1 MDFPFRGHV
10 RCAGQRLGK
19 IGTARKRLWRRKRW
33 LGAVLCSLR
42 RASRTVG
49 AQPGE
54 LRRGDILAFLARLSH
69 IRQAGTLV
77 LPLRTHAATTD
88 RCTTAPVQISI

>member
-1 MDFPFRGHV
+1 MDFPFSGTCPVRG
-10 RCAGQRLGK
+10 
-19 IGTARKRLWRRKRW
+19 
-33 LGAVLCSLR
+33 LR

-69 IRQAGTLV
+69 IRQAGALV
-77 LPLRTHAATTD
+77 LPLRTYAATAD
-88 RCTTAPVQISI
+88 R

>member
-1 MDFPFRGHV
+1 MSGV
-10 RCAGQRLGK
+10 RARAGKSGLQESGS
-19 IGTARKRLWRRKRW
+19 GAENRW
-33 LGAVLCSLR
+33 LGAVLCGVR

-54 LRRGDILAFLARLSH
+54 LRRSDILAFLTRLSD

-77 LPLRTHAATTD
+77 LPLRTYAATAD
-88 RCTTAPVQISI
+88 R